1 VPIALFIE
9 ESEPV
14 ILFPNP
20 SRQSH
25 TKKPSA
31 HPYHPPSFGAPKHRS
46 HSLAKKRTAH
56 EYYPPM
62 PQFGR
67 SMLHPH
73 PFFTT
78 YTICKLKFLAYELF
92 IFLTITICFISI
104 TYRSKCHFY
113 INSLLNFIGYF
124 FSSYRRLFLNT

>member
-1 VPIALFIE
+1 MPIALFIE

-31 HPYHPPSFGAPKHRS
+31 HPNHPPSFGAPKHRS
-46 HSLAKKRTAH
+46 HSRAKKRTDH

-67 SMLHPH
+67 SMLHP
-73 PFFTT
+73 P
-78 YTICKLKFLAYELF
+78 L
-92 IFLTITICFISI
+92 
-104 TYRSKCHFY
+104 
-113 INSLLNFIGYF
+113 SLQHILYA
-124 FSSYRRLFLNT
+124 S